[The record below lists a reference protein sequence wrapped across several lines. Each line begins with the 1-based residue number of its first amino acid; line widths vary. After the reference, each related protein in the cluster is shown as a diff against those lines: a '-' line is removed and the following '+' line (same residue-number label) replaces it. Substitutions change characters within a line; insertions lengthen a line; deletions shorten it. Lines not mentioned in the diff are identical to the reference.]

1 MSENKNVPVII
12 ISGTDPAK
20 YKERCLQAGAS
31 AFLHKPLN
39 MDELIATVR
48 LTFGESPVDIP

>member
-1 MSENKNVPVII
+1 L
-12 ISGTDPAK
+12 A
-20 YKERCLQAGAS
+20 AGAA

-48 LTFGESPVDIP
+48 TAFGENIPYTV